1 MSLKKIK
8 IIIGIFFIEYKSA
21 FYIFI
26 PFILMVLCFNSL
38 KYILLKKTKKKS
50 KKTINNKINYNQLN
64 SEMGKKHINFH
75 EKSKKITSIFRISTI
90 NQEIEIA
97 CKKYKLP
104 FSKFD
109 FRNLIKIDT
118 SNISNEEIKYSF
130 NFWVLKLFFK
140 IPRSA
145 CFIFYIFYGLTPKI
159 NFNLTK
165 KNSDK
170 IVIDYLSNLL
180 IIKNIRTHN
189 LSKQSLKKI
198 CKRFINKFDDI
209 YSINLVKNYIANCGM
224 NSDFLKEISS
234 KLKKKNKTNKKNN
247 NYLGSSLYAYGHMLS
262 FIDYHYRLNNDNIK
276 ILLSPDWIANSCLAY
291 YIKLKYKNCIIDN
304 KKFLDAIMDN
314 KFGEDSNNNYF
325 AFKNTTHSI
334 VYEEYKK
341 NKTISPSL
349 DKKVLDE
356 VLKNAKKKKKKIT
369 KRYICL
375 FNRDASFKKENFEL
389 NANDADRSCDIN
401 IFIPVIKFL
410 IKKNFK
416 VVIMSNPG
424 QKKIAFKHS
433 SLIDYANSKYKNDY
447 NDISL
452 VRDCKFLINGG
463 ASPNQFLPPLF
474 RKFSLNLEHPFNRK
488 PIFHD
493 LAYYL
498 LRPIYKNNKLLR
510 FKDYF
515 SNELF
520 CCEDFEMMKKSGYK
534 LGVSPPEML
543 LEATKHFYKAY
554 KRQKN
559 SFKQKKIVMGNIKNY
574 YNIFNS

>member
-104 FSKFD
+104 FSEFD

-180 IIKNIRTHN
+180 IIKNKFYFVI
-189 LSKQSLKKI
+189 
-198 CKRFINKFDDI
+198 IN
-209 YSINLVKNYIANCGM
+209 
-224 NSDFLKEISS
+224 
-234 KLKKKNKTNKKNN
+234 
-247 NYLGSSLYAYGHMLS
+247 
-262 FIDYHYRLNNDNIK
+262 
-276 ILLSPDWIANSCLAY
+276 
-291 YIKLKYKNCIIDN
+291 
-304 KKFLDAIMDN
+304 
-314 KFGEDSNNNYF
+314 
-325 AFKNTTHSI
+325 
-334 VYEEYKK
+334 
-341 NKTISPSL
+341 
-349 DKKVLDE
+349 
-356 VLKNAKKKKKKIT
+356 
-369 KRYICL
+369 
-375 FNRDASFKKENFEL
+375 
-389 NANDADRSCDIN
+389 
-401 IFIPVIKFL
+401 
-410 IKKNFK
+410 
-416 VVIMSNPG
+416 
-424 QKKIAFKHS
+424 
-433 SLIDYANSKYKNDY
+433 
-447 NDISL
+447 
-452 VRDCKFLINGG
+452 
-463 ASPNQFLPPLF
+463 
-474 RKFSLNLEHPFNRK
+474 
-488 PIFHD
+488 
-493 LAYYL
+493 
-498 LRPIYKNNKLLR
+498 
-510 FKDYF
+510 
-515 SNELF
+515 
-520 CCEDFEMMKKSGYK
+520 
-534 LGVSPPEML
+534 
-543 LEATKHFYKAY
+543 
-554 KRQKN
+554 
-559 SFKQKKIVMGNIKNY
+559 
-574 YNIFNS
+574 